1 LLSVREIDFQYSQIQ
16 VLYGISFEVRAG
28 EFVALIGANG
38 AGKTTT
44 MKAISGLV
52 HPRRGEIR
60 FMDRPVHRKDPH
72 EITALGLIQI
82 PEGRKIFSSLT
93 VRENLEMGSYIATAK
108 KKRRETM
115 EKVFGLFP
123 VLKTRHKQVAGTLSG
138 GEQQMLAIGRALMS
152 LPSLLMIDEPS
163 LGLAPIITET
173 IFKTI
178 KDVNDEGK
186 GTTILLV
193 EQNVFAS
200 LQMAH
205 RGYVL
210 ENGRI
215 VLQGASEEL
224 LGNEQI
230 KKAYLG
236 L

>member
-1 LLSVREIDFQYSQIQ
+1 MLSVREIDFQYSQVQ
-16 VLYGISFEVRAG
+16 VLYGISFEVQAG

-44 MKAISGLV
+44 MRAVSGLV

-60 FMDRPVHRKDPH
+60 FMDQPINRKDPH

-82 PEGRKIFSSLT
+82 PEGRKIFPSLT
-93 VRENLEMGSYIATAK
+93 VRENLEMGAFIARAK
-108 KKRRETM
+108 KKRGETM
-115 EKVFGLFP
+115 EKVFQLFP
-123 VLKTRHKQVAGTLSG
+123 VLKTRHKQIVRTLSG

-152 LPSLLMIDEPS
+152 LPALLMIDEPS
-163 LGLAPIITET
+163 LGLAPIITEA

-178 KDVNDEGK
+178 QDVNEE

-200 LQMAH
+200 LQMAR

-215 VLQGASEEL
+215 VLQGESEDL